1 MKMSPLKLAYV
12 VQVMIVSDQM
22 TSNVSLKEPM
32 DFKILHLYCPQWSSH
47 VSKGHL
53 VIEDKKAVQVNQ
65 VR

>member
-32 DFKILHLYCPQWSSH
+32 DFKILHLYCPQWSYH

-53 VIEDKKAVQVNQ
+53 VIEDKKAVQVKQ

>member
-1 MKMSPLKLAYV
+1 MKMSPLRPAYV
-12 VQVMIVSDQM
+12 VQVMIVSDLM

-32 DFKILHLYCPQWSSH
+32 DFKILHLYCPQWSFH

-53 VIEDKKAVQVNQ
+53 VIEDKKAVQVKQ